1 MKKPPHKP
9 QGPHHPRRPHPPGPR
24 RPLDSG
30 PHGDP
35 PRGPESRVEGDR
47 DRPPRQADPRRSR
60 GPEVRASVGGAA
72 RAARDLIF
80 GVEPVRELLAAAPG
94 AIRVLYVKAGAQTRF
109 AGEIEAARI
118 QGASV
123 IAAEDDALA
132 RMAGSEAR
140 HQGLVAI
147 MREYQYAPFEEVIAE
162 AYDPLLVIDGVT
174 DPRNLG
180 AIMRSAECAGVRAI
194 VIARDRTVGITPI
207 AVKSSA
213 GAWVHLRI
221 ARCGNVAQALEALKQ
236 AGYWV
241 VALAP
246 AGDVS
251 IYQLDTSRRL
261 AFVLGSEGR
270 GVREI
275 VRKSADFVASIPMHG
290 RIDSL
295 NVSVAAAVA
304 LFEVARRRAALRV

>member
-1 MKKPPHKP
+1 M
-9 QGPHHPRRPHPPGPR
+9 
-24 RPLDSG
+24 
-30 PHGDP
+30 
-35 PRGPESRVEGDR
+35 
-47 DRPPRQADPRRSR
+47 
-60 GPEVRASVGGAA
+60 
-72 RAARDLIF
+72 
-80 GVEPVRELLAAAPG
+80 RELIAAAPG
-94 AIRVLYVKAGAQTRF
+94 AIRVLYVKAGAEARF
-109 AGEIEAARI
+109 AAEIDAART

-123 IAAEDDALA
+123 IRTEDDALT

-147 MREYQYAPFEEVIAE
+147 MREYQYAPFEDVVAE
-162 AYDPLLVIDGVT
+162 THDPLLVIDGVT

-207 AVKSSA
+207 VVKSSA

-221 ARCGNVAQALEALKQ
+221 ARCGNVAQALTALKA

-246 AGDVS
+246 AGDLS
-251 IYQLDTSRRL
+251 IYDLDTSRRL

-275 VRKSADFVASIPMHG
+275 VKKSADFIAGIPMRG
-290 RIDSL
+290 RIESL

-304 LFEVARRRAALRV
+304 LFEVARRRAAARTPSPPS